1 MDHDNI
7 AGNEPLVDG
16 MHVVVRLRRDFTVT
30 DAAQLLA
37 AARTAY
43 IRDNP
48 GTGPQD
54 AEAAVT
60 SAADAVFTILGSRG
74 LLGPAAD
81 QALADGA
88 RDGLR
93 PGGWR
98 AQVTLNEAYRLP
110 SGWACFEDGD
120 VFALPAHS

>member
-7 AGNEPLVDG
+7 AGDEPPVDG
-16 MHVVVRLRRDFTVT
+16 MHIVVRLRCDFTVT

-43 IRDNP
+43 TQTSP
-48 GTGPQD
+48 GTGPAD
-54 AEAAVT
+54 AAAAVT
-60 SAADAVFTILGSRG
+60 SAADAIFAVLESTG

-81 QALADGA
+81 RTLADGA
-88 RDGLR
+88 RHGLQ

-98 AQVTLNEAYRLP
+98 AQVTLNEAHRLP
-110 SGWACFEDGD
+110 SRSACVDDGD
-120 VFALPAHS
+120 VFALPADT